1 VNVRRAIS
9 SLYRSVRRRPK
20 PHAVVLM
27 YHRVTAC
34 EIDPWNLCVSPQR
47 FAEQLEA
54 LKGSYPIVSM
64 RELAGTASSQNA
76 VAITFD
82 DGYADN
88 LLQAAPLLEHYE
100 APACFFLTSGA
111 LGIHHEFWWDELE
124 RLLLRKAALPS
135 TLKIRIGDS
144 WRMFEP
150 GRAAEPATDMRG
162 EIRANPPWKA
172 GANTRLGFY
181 YAVWQTM
188 RTLDEQGRRTA
199 LDEIAMQ
206 LAEDTAARVSH
217 RTLTADE
224 ARRLADCHGIEIGA
238 HSVTHAVLP
247 HLAPAAQSE
256 EIRGSKEH
264 LEKLLNLPVTGFA
277 YPFGD
282 YSRETAGL
290 VRAAGFA
297 FACTTEAGGI
307 SRDSDRFRLPR
318 LGVEDWDGS
327 QLLRRVESILG

>member
-1 VNVRRAIS
+1 MNVRGAIR
-9 SLYRSVRRRPK
+9 SLYRAVRRRPK

-27 YHRVTAC
+27 YHRVAAC
-34 EIDPWNLCVSPQR
+34 EVDPWNLCVSPQR
-47 FAEQLEA
+47 FAEHLEA
-54 LKGSYPIVSM
+54 LKGSYAIVSM
-64 RELAGTASSQNA
+64 RELAGTASPQNA

-111 LGIHHEFWWDELE
+111 LGMAHEFWWDELE

-135 TLKIRIGDS
+135 AIKIRIGES
-144 WRMFEP
+144 LRMFEP
-150 GRAAEPATDMRG
+150 GRAAEPATDLRG

-199 LDEIAMQ
+199 LDDIAKQ
-206 LAEDTAARVSH
+206 LAEDTAARDSH

-224 ARRLADCHGIEIGA
+224 ARRLAGCRGIEIGA

-247 HLAPAAQSE
+247 SLAPAAQSQ
-256 EIRGSKEH
+256 EIRQSKEH
-264 LEKLLNLPVTGFA
+264 LEELLNRPVAGFA

-282 YSRETAGL
+282 YSSETAEL
-290 VRAAGFA
+290 VRAEGFE
-297 FACTTEAGGI
+297 FACTTEPDGI

-318 LGVEDWDGS
+318 LGVEDCEGP